1 MKKMFIALL
10 FGMIMFVL
18 VACGQTKKTEQEKTP
33 SLGEVLV
40 NSVEDPQ
47 ETKQLQS
54 LYRKAIDEIKA
65 DGGELTVWAGG
76 DEPNQQKALEDA
88 FKKRFPEVPINI
100 KVDLSKYHD
109 LKINE
114 QLKEDNLEPDV
125 TMLQTSQDFDD
136 WKNRGELLSYKPIGF
151 NQQKEGYADAE
162 GNYITAF
169 ILSFLPE
176 TAKGTKKITSYVDFL
191 KPEFKDKLVLT
202 YPHDDDAVLYVYD
215 KIIQKHGEEFLQQL
229 ADQNPTFLRGTAAP
243 AALVGK
249 ENFLGNLTGYMQE
262 EDSQAAA
269 TIPESD
275 PFITW
280 TQRAATFKKSKH
292 PAAAKLFLSYVSSK
306 EYQSATQIW
315 PTRKDLKAVAPYKE
329 LADYPNTSFS
339 DFNKWMQDRA
349 HIQELSNKMVDIFGP
364 VKGDSPLKDED
375 LLKRIE

>member
-1 MKKMFIALL
+1 MFIALL

-18 VACGQTKKTEQEKTP
+18 VACGQTKKIEQEKTP
-33 SLGEVLV
+33 ELGEALV

-65 DGGELTVWAGG
+65 DGG

-114 QLKEDNLEPDV
+114 QLKGDNLEPDV

-176 TAKGTKKITSYVDFL
+176 TSNGTKKITSYVDFL

-249 ENFLGNLTGYMQE
+249 ENFFGNLTGYMQE
-262 EDSQAAA
+262 EDSQAVA
-269 TIPESD
+269 TIPEGY

-280 TQRAATFKKSKH
+280 TQRAATFKKVNTQR
-292 PAAAKLFLSYVSSK
+292 LLNYSYLM
-306 EYQSATQIW
+306 Y
-315 PTRKDLKAVAPYKE
+315 
-329 LADYPNTSFS
+329 
-339 DFNKWMQDRA
+339 
-349 HIQELSNKMVDIFGP
+349 P
-364 VKGDSPLKDED
+364 VKNINPQHKFGQQEKT
-375 LLKRIE
+375 